1 MKTRKHARERNRN
14 AVACNTL
21 TLVCGDAKIAQEVWL
36 TTMVDQTVNKLI
48 GVRIVCIPTKVE
60 MSTVIIAEH
69 ARSVREMYTTQY
81 QTQQP
86 ASSSEAVV
94 QFSKTLS
101 HHPKWRL
108 ILLAACNP
116 SLLELAHALMIWS
129 VMRRV
134 CVSMVI

>member
-60 MSTVIIAEH
+60 MSTVMLAEH
-69 ARSVREMYTTQY
+69 ARSVKEMYTTQH
-81 QTQQP
+81 QTQP

-94 QFSKTLS
+94 QFSKTLI
-101 HHPKWRL
+101 HHQKCRL

-116 SLLELAHALMIWS
+116 SLLVLAHAQMIWS
-129 VMRRV
+129 VMIRV